1 MRYEITQGPAW
12 SFLVPDGLD
21 RFAIIGERMKKFGR
35 AMGISFFDVDIEDHG
50 SWVGLS
56 RGAELLRFASDK

>member
-1 MRYEITQGPAW
+1 MAAAELEVQEREAVRYAITQGPAW

-21 RFAIIGERMKKFGR
+21 RFAIIREPMKKFAR

-50 SWVGLS
+50 S
-56 RGAELLRFASDK
+56 

>member
-1 MRYEITQGPAW
+1 VRYAITQGPAW

-21 RFAIIGERMKKFGR
+21 RFAIVRERMKKFAC
-35 AMGISFFDVDIEDHG
+35 AMGISFCDVDIEDHG

-56 RGAELLRFASDK
+56 WRRTSLVCER